1 MYLPTYIGRLWN
13 NKNIEKRRIQA
24 KLLLQALK
32 KF

>member
-13 NKNIEKRRIQA
+13 NKNIALKQA